1 MSGWLHKVH
10 MAYKRRRD
18 MRRDW
23 PMFRAEHPRDLDAAR
38 AIYLIYLLDQSRLP
52 HWVELGR
59 KGSQALI
66 ARLR

>member
-1 MSGWLHKVH
+1 
-10 MAYKRRRD
+10 